1 MECYRGY
8 LVTVGES
15 LGGFLMQVEFLKL
28 EPQVEDSWRE
38 TGSKGCSD
46 IWEGQLDMKDVTITT
61 LDISFGRKFDC
72 GRRQSLMMGW
82 GQNSLR
88 SKKML

>member
-1 MECYRGY
+1 MLLDAMECYRGY

-61 LDISFGRKFDC
+61 LRHARHEFWQKI
-72 GRRQSLMMGW
+72 
-82 GQNSLR
+82 
-88 SKKML
+88 